1 VIVWD
6 LAQGS
11 IAVEVLADHPLT
23 DELEFHRLFE
33 HVLDDP
39 FAVLL
44 DSAASASRFSRRSVI
59 AIEPESLLVARSSPL
74 LAAGQAQLEL
84 HVWNEARGDA
94 PSVRRFHGA
103 PFAELERMLAERR
116 LPAELRSQL
125 PEGFV
130 GGAVGFAG
138 YDSGRFLERLP
149 ERAARDLD
157 LPELCFLFVDCVLLY
172 EHETRMLRWVTSAR
186 GRDRSEAETRCQARM
201 AQLRERFAPPSHARD
216 AARACEPT
224 AGTADAELRG
234 SEAAPLSR
242 DAARACEPTAGTAD
256 AELRGSEAAPLSRDA
271 ARARDPAAGAA
282 DAELRGS
289 EAELRAPDAAL
300 MRDRA
305 VVSAN
310 AVFDSDDAGREGTR
324 ARLLT
329 PIGEL
334 RAEITRD
341 GYAEMVRAAKAQIM
355 AGNVFEVCT
364 SQRLEA
370 AFPRDRRAAWDL
382 YLALRAHSPAS
393 FACCVLTPFAALLS
407 SSPERFLQLSE
418 SGWAE
423 SRPIKGTRPR
433 GSTAAEDARLHSELA
448 SSEKDRA
455 ENVMIVDLV
464 RNDLGRVCAVDSV
477 HVPELMIVEAHPS
490 VFHMVSTIRGQLEQG
505 VSPVQLF
512 AACFPPGSMTG
523 APKIEAMKVIDALE
537 PVRRGI
543 YAGAVGYFDLGGA
556 IDFSVVIRSF
566 VISEGRCTFNV
577 GGAVVADSDPEAEYR
592 ESMDKARALVAALDE
607 QRGRTR

>member
-6 LAQGS
+6 VAQGS
-11 IAVEVLADHPLT
+11 IAVEVLADHPLA

-33 HVLDDP
+33 RVLEDP

-44 DSAASASRFSRRSVI
+44 DSAASASRFSRRSLI
-59 AIEPESLLVARSSPL
+59 AIEPEAVLVARSSPL
-74 LAAGQAQLEL
+74 LAAGQAHLEL
-84 HVWNEARGDA
+84 QVWEDGRREAPA
-94 PSVRRFHGA
+94 VRRFQGA

-130 GGAVGFAG
+130 AGAIGFAG
-138 YDSGRFLERLP
+138 YDAGRFLERLP

-157 LPELCFLFVDCVLLY
+157 LPELCFLFVDSVLLY
-172 EHETRMLRWVTSAR
+172 EHETRTLRWIASAR
-186 GRDRSEAETRCQARM
+186 GSDRAEAQTRCQTRM
-201 AQLRERFAPPSHARD
+201 AQLRARFAQASEVAPRGARPEPRAVSAAARAHAVVDGDAAEPSAVAAAASAHTVVDGD
-216 AARACEPT
+216 AARGRVA
-224 AGTADAELRG
+224 AHADA
-234 SEAAPLSR
+234 
-242 DAARACEPTAGTAD
+242 
-256 AELRGSEAAPLSRDA
+256 
-271 ARARDPAAGAA
+271 
-282 DAELRGS
+282 
-289 EAELRAPDAAL
+289 
-300 MRDRA
+300 
-305 VVSAN
+305 
-310 AVFDSDDAGREGTR
+310 
-324 ARLLT
+324 
-329 PIGEL
+329 IGEL
-334 RAEITRD
+334 RAEISPD
-341 GYAEMVRAAKAQIM
+341 AYAEMVRAAKAQIM

-370 AFPRDRRAAWDL
+370 AFPRDRRAAWRL
-382 YLALRAHSPAS
+382 YLALRAHSPAA

-433 GSTAAEDARLHSELA
+433 GSTPEHDTQLHDELA

-464 RNDLGRVCAVDSV
+464 RNDLGRVCRVDSV
-477 HVPELMIVEAHPS
+477 HVPDLMIIEAHPS
-490 VFHMVSTIRGQLEQG
+490 VFHMVSTIRGRIEPG
-505 VSPVQLF
+505 VGPVQLF

-566 VISEGRCTFNV
+566 VISAGRCTFNV

-592 ESMDKARALVAALDE
+592 ESMDKARALMAALAD
-607 QRGRTR
+607 QRGRAP